1 MIQKILNLF
10 KLVADDIFS
19 GYSSS
24 SGYDLILEKCFT
36 GVVGYDI
43 KHYEGSAALTNM

>member
-24 SGYDLILEKCFT
+24 SGYDRILEKCLQESWGHQT
-36 GVVGYDI
+36 
-43 KHYEGSAALTNM
+43 L